1 MIPTN
6 SKQDG
11 ILLTNHHVLEKL
23 SMNLSFIYLT
33 EQNQGSFSTNSFKN
47 IRHGLTLTSVCLCVC
62 TNI

>member
-6 SKQDG
+6 SKQDE
-11 ILLTNHHVLEKL
+11 ILLTNDHVLEKL

-33 EQNQGSFSTNSFKN
+33 EQNQGSFSTNSFEN
-47 IRHGLTLTSVCLCVC
+47 IWHGLTLTFVCLCVC

>member
-6 SKQDG
+6 SKQDE

-33 EQNQGSFSTNSFKN
+33 EQNQGSFSTKTVLKIF
-47 IRHGLTLTSVCLCVC
+47 GMV
-62 TNI
+62 

>member
-6 SKQDG
+6 STQDE

-23 SMNLSFIYLT
+23 SINLSCIYLT

-47 IRHGLTLTSVCLCVC
+47 IWHGLTLTSVCLCVC